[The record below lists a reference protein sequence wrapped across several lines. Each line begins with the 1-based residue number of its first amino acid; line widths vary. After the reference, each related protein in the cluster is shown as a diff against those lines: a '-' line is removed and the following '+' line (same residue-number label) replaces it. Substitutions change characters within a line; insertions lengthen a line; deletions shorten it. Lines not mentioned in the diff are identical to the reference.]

1 MKADAVEDCDWLAI
15 DTELRF
21 APAEP
26 CAVEVEEEPAESAA
40 PRTTIFVSKV
50 ELSAAVMLASDPI
63 PLTVTWLSEY
73 LAEPPD
79 ARA

>member
-26 CAVEVEEEPAESAA
+26 CAVEVEEEPTLSP
-40 PRTTIFVSKV
+40 PRTAIDVSKV
-50 ELSAAVMLASDPI
+50 EVSAAVMLASDPI